1 MGNKIFINLVE
12 SFNGDGVPAAGDDLL
27 VLDFGDLTGP
37 VDWHFTQQCVGNN
50 SNSLCGDPD
59 TLGDGAGNGVVANAS
74 VGGAGSGHVF
84 YEFSRPLES
93 RNGFAPS
100 PPKEDLF
107 VPTVGPTDVGLRLR
121 VTHGKGG
128 GKGGFVFPDPQ
139 TAPTVYHRFTIQ

>member
-100 PPKEDLF
+100 PPQGGSLR
-107 VPTVGPTDVGLRLR
+107 TDGRTDGR
-121 VTHGKGG
+121 RPAPQG
-128 GKGGFVFPDPQ
+128 DP
-139 TAPTVYHRFTIQ
+139 REGRR

>member
-50 SNSLCGDPD
+50 SSSLCGDPD
-59 TLGDGAGNGVVANAS
+59 TQGDDGSGQSVVANAK
-74 VGGAGSGHVF
+74 VGGAGSGKVF

-93 RNGFAPS
+93 LNRFAGS

-107 VPTVGPTDVGLRLR
+107 LPT
-121 VTHGKGG
+121 
-128 GKGGFVFPDPQ
+128 
-139 TAPTVYHRFTIQ
+139 